1 MLLWQKEHFNYVKLY
16 QQLLTVAEV
25 YLNRSN
31 EFTKA
36 IIDMAKNIVYILHKY
51 TYLCVSTK
59 LKKFTKIN
67 IIYDHFLSWDI
78 VNICRR

>member
-31 EFTKA
+31 VFTMA
-36 IIDMAKNIVYILHKY
+36 IIDMAKNIVYKLHKY
-51 TYLCVSTK
+51 TYLCVSTN

-67 IIYDHFLSWDI
+67 IIYVHFLPWDI